1 MVSATV
7 TAVFTPLARIT
18 WSRTDRPSCVVAE
31 RSAPRTR
38 KESFGTEKRLICDD
52 PGSRTARVTF
62 ARAALPVDSCALS
75 RFFAAAISLIV
86 SDTERKGFIAAAAGK
101 AAPGHP
107 PDRGATLVVLETAI
121 ALFVISAHT
130 SIPVRNV
137 KIFFI

>member
-1 MVSATV
+1 MVA
-7 TAVFTPLARIT
+7 A
-18 WSRTDRPSCVVAE
+18 

-38 KESFGTEKRLICDD
+38 KESFGTEKKLICDD
-52 PGSRTARVTF
+52 TGSRTARVTF
-62 ARAALPVDSCALS
+62 ARAAPPVGSWALS

-86 SDTERKGFIAAAAGK
+86 SDTERKDFIAAAAGK
-101 AAPGHP
+101 TAPGDP
-107 PDRGATLVVLETAI
+107 PDREATLVVLEAAI